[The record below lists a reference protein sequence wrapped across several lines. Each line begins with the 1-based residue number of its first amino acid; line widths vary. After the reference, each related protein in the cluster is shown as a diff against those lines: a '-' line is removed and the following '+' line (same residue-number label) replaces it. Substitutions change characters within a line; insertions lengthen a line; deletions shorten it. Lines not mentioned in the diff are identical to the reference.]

1 MAALLCTALAG
12 PSSARVPEGSVI
24 ITSVTPASGPTDGG
38 TTVSIA
44 GSGFQSGPTLAV
56 TFGGVAA
63 PAVSYVNANLVNCT
77 TPAHPATGAVD
88 VVLTNPDATTA
99 TLPGG
104 FTYTSSAPAPT
115 VSAVSPI
122 SGDVAGGTAVTIT
135 GTNFVDGAGLTV
147 DFGGTQ
153 ATSVTFGSST
163 SITCT
168 TPPHSV
174 GPVDVVVINPD
185 LQTGTLPKGFTYT
198 STTPAPTVTAISPTA
213 GPTTGGTSV
222 TITGT
227 NFISGATVSFGGT
240 TVKTVT
246 VTGSTSITCA
256 TPAHTAGTVDVV
268 VANPDAQTGTL
279 PAGFTYMSTN
289 PAPTV
294 ASVSPTSGPT
304 TGGTAVTITGTN
316 FVAGAAVTFG
326 GTAAAGVA
334 FVSATS
340 LTCTTPAHTVGS
352 VNVVVTNPDAQTGT
366 LPAGFTYTSTNPA
379 PTVTA
384 VSPTSGPTTG
394 GTAVTVTGTN
404 FVAGATVT
412 FGGMAATG
420 VAFVSAASLTC
431 TTPAH
436 AAGAVNVVVTNPDAQ
451 TGTLPSG
458 FTYTSA
464 TPAPMVS
471 SIMPTSGSTAG
482 GTAVTI
488 SGANFQAGAR
498 AYFGGYSGTSISVA
512 SSSSITCLTPAHL
525 AAVVDVTVT
534 NPDAQSGNLR
544 SAFTYVAP
552 CDLSCTATV
561 PGTGTAGSPVSFQGS
576 ASSTTCTG
584 QPSFQWTFGDGQT
597 SSQQSPSHTY
607 ANQGDFSWSLT
618 ATLQGT
624 ACSKYGT
631 IHLSP
636 AVPAPIITS
645 VVKVP
650 NPFRLKVSGTNFHVG
665 CTVKING
672 VPVPTTTYK
681 SGTLVV
687 AKKGAVLK
695 AMVPLAVPVQIT
707 VTNNDDGGVSA
718 PYPYVR

>member
-1 MAALLCTALAG
+1 MTRFSARLPLLMAALLCTALAG

-63 PAVSYVNANLVNCT
+63 SAVSYVSANLVNCT
-77 TPAHPATGAVD
+77 TPAHPAVGAVD

-147 DFGGTQ
+147 DFGGTA
-153 ATSVTFGSST
+153 AT
-163 SITCT
+163 
-168 TPPHSV
+168 
-174 GPVDVVVINPD
+174 
-185 LQTGTLPKGFTYT
+185 
-198 STTPAPTVTAISPTA
+198 
-213 GPTTGGTSV
+213 
-222 TITGT
+222 
-227 NFISGATVSFGGT
+227 
-240 TVKTVT
+240 
-246 VTGSTSITCA
+246 
-256 TPAHTAGTVDVV
+256 
-268 VANPDAQTGTL
+268 
-279 PAGFTYMSTN
+279 
-289 PAPTV
+289 
-294 ASVSPTSGPT
+294 
-304 TGGTAVTITGTN
+304 
-316 FVAGAAVTFG
+316 
-326 GTAAAGVA
+326 GVA

-340 LTCTTPAHTVGS
+340 LTSTTPAHG
-352 VNVVVTNPDAQTGT
+352 
-366 LPAGFTYTSTNPA
+366 
-379 PTVTA
+379 
-384 VSPTSGPTTG
+384 
-394 GTAVTVTGTN
+394 
-404 FVAGATVT
+404 
-412 FGGMAATG
+412 
-420 VAFVSAASLTC
+420 
-431 TTPAH
+431 
-436 AAGAVNVVVTNPDAQ
+436 AGAVNVVVTNPDAQ
-451 TGTLPSG
+451 TGTLSAGFTYTSTNPAPTVTAVNPASGPTTGGTSVTIAGTNFVAGAAVTFGGTAATGVAFVSATSLTCTTPAHGAGAVNVVVTNPDAQIGTLANG

-464 TPAPMVS
+464 AAAPVVS
-471 SIMPTSGSTAG
+471 SIVPTSGPTAG
-482 GTAVTI
+482 NTAVTI

-498 AYFGGYSGTSISVA
+498 AYFGGYPGTSLSVA

-525 AAVVDVTVT
+525 AAVVDVTVN

-597 SSQQSPSHTY
+597 SSDQSPSHTY

-672 VPVPTTTYK
+672 VPVPITTYK
-681 SGTLVV
+681 RGTLVV

-718 PYPYVR
+718 PYLYVR

>member
-1 MAALLCTALAG
+1 MTRFAARLPLLMAALLCVALAV
-12 PSSARVPEGSVI
+12 PSLARIPEGSVI
-24 ITSVTPASGPTDGG
+24 ITSVTPTSGPTDGG

-63 PAVSYVNANLVNCT
+63 TGVSYVSANLVNCT
-77 TPAHPATGAVD
+77 TPAHPAVGAVD

-104 FTYTSSAPAPT
+104 FTYTS
-115 VSAVSPI
+115 
-122 SGDVAGGTAVTIT
+122 
-135 GTNFVDGAGLTV
+135 TN
-147 DFGGTQ
+147 
-153 ATSVTFGSST
+153 
-163 SITCT
+163 
-168 TPPHSV
+168 
-174 GPVDVVVINPD
+174 
-185 LQTGTLPKGFTYT
+185 
-198 STTPAPTVTAISPTA
+198 PAPTVTA
-213 GPTTGGTSV
+213 V
-222 TITGT
+222 
-227 NFISGATVSFGGT
+227 
-240 TVKTVT
+240 
-246 VTGSTSITCA
+246 
-256 TPAHTAGTVDVV
+256 
-268 VANPDAQTGTL
+268 
-279 PAGFTYMSTN
+279 N
-289 PAPTV
+289 PA
-294 ASVSPTSGPT
+294 SGPT
-304 TGGTAVTITGTN
+304 TGGTNVTITGTN
-316 FVAGAAVTFG
+316 FVAGATVTFG
-326 GTAAAGVA
+326 GTAATGVT
-334 FVSATS
+334 FGSATF
-340 LTCTTPAHTVGS
+340 LTCTTPAHTAGAVD
-352 VNVVVTNPDAQTGT
+352 VVVTNPDAQTGT
-366 LPAGFTYTSTNPA
+366 LAAGFTYTSTNPA

-384 VSPTSGPTTG
+384 VNPASGPTTG
-394 GTAVTVTGTN
+394 GTSVTITGTN

-412 FGGMAATG
+412 FGGTAATSVTFG
-420 VAFVSAASLTC
+420 SATSLTC

-436 AAGAVNVVVTNPDAQ
+436 TAGAVNVVVTNPDAQ
-451 TGTLPSG
+451 IGTLANG

-464 TPAPMVS
+464 TAAPVVS
-471 SIMPTSGSTAG
+471 SIVPASGPTSGN
-482 GTAVTI
+482 TAVTI
-488 SGANFQAGAR
+488 SGANFQAGAK
-498 AYFGGYSGTSISVA
+498 AYFGGYPGTSLIVA
-512 SSSSITCLTPAHL
+512 SSSSITCLTPSHL

-597 SSQQSPSHTY
+597 SSDQSPSHTY

-624 ACSKYGT
+624 ACSEYGT
-631 IHLSP
+631 IHVSP
-636 AVPAPIITS
+636 AVPLPIITS
-645 VVKVP
+645 VVKVS

-672 VPVPTTTYK
+672 VPVPITTYK
-681 SGTLVV
+681 GGTLVV

>member
-1 MAALLCTALAG
+1 MTRFSARLPLLMAALLCTALAG

-63 PAVSYVNANLVNCT
+63 SAVSYVSANLVNCT
-77 TPAHPATGAVD
+77 TPAHPAVGAVD

-115 VSAVSPI
+115 VSAVNPI

-147 DFGGTQ
+147 DFGGTA
-153 ATSVTFGSST
+153 AT
-163 SITCT
+163 
-168 TPPHSV
+168 
-174 GPVDVVVINPD
+174 
-185 LQTGTLPKGFTYT
+185 
-198 STTPAPTVTAISPTA
+198 
-213 GPTTGGTSV
+213 
-222 TITGT
+222 
-227 NFISGATVSFGGT
+227 
-240 TVKTVT
+240 
-246 VTGSTSITCA
+246 
-256 TPAHTAGTVDVV
+256 
-268 VANPDAQTGTL
+268 
-279 PAGFTYMSTN
+279 
-289 PAPTV
+289 
-294 ASVSPTSGPT
+294 
-304 TGGTAVTITGTN
+304 
-316 FVAGAAVTFG
+316 
-326 GTAAAGVA
+326 GVA

-340 LTCTTPAHTVGS
+340 LTCTTPAHG
-352 VNVVVTNPDAQTGT
+352 
-366 LPAGFTYTSTNPA
+366 
-379 PTVTA
+379 
-384 VSPTSGPTTG
+384 
-394 GTAVTVTGTN
+394 
-404 FVAGATVT
+404 
-412 FGGMAATG
+412 
-420 VAFVSAASLTC
+420 
-431 TTPAH
+431 
-436 AAGAVNVVVTNPDAQ
+436 AGAVNVVVTNPDAQ
-451 TGTLPSG
+451 IGTLANG

-464 TPAPMVS
+464 AAAPVVS
-471 SIMPTSGSTAG
+471 SIVPTSGPTAG
-482 GTAVTI
+482 NTAVTI

-498 AYFGGYSGTSISVA
+498 AYFGGYPGTSLSVA

-525 AAVVDVTVT
+525 AAVVDVTVN

-597 SSQQSPSHTY
+597 SSDQSPSHTY

-672 VPVPTTTYK
+672 VPVPITTYK
-681 SGTLVV
+681 RGTLVV

-718 PYPYVR
+718 PYLYVR